1 MMYDHLLLGVFW
13 IIYCVIHSL
22 LAAVRVKKYF
32 ESKLGDYYKH
42 YRLAYNIL
50 ALITLIPIIILHFR
64 IVQVFVFSPSII
76 TTVIGFVL
84 AFAGALIMILMIW
97 KYFLQMIGI
106 KLHTPKTETKL
117 EVGGLHKYV
126 RHPLYLGTF
135 MFIWG
140 LFLIFPYWS
149 GLIGCSVITIYTLI
163 AIKYEEE
170 KLMIEFGTEYE
181 EYKLRVPMILPGTMV
196 KKLEDRR

>member
-1 MMYDHLLLGVFW
+1 MIYAHLLLGASW

-22 LAAVRVKKYF
+22 LASVSVKKYF
-32 ESKLGDYYKH
+32 ERVMDKNFKH
-42 YRLAYNIL
+42 YRLIYN
-50 ALITLIPIIILHFR
+50 LIAFTTLVPIIFFHFR
-64 IVQVFVFSPSII
+64 IKQVFVFNPTIV
-76 TTVIGFVL
+76 TTVSGFIL
-84 AFAGALIMILMIW
+84 SISGALIMIMMIW

-106 KLHTPKTETKL
+106 KLHSPKADAKL

-140 LFLIFPYWS
+140 LFLIFPWWT
-149 GLIGCSVITIYTLI
+149 GLIACSVITIYTLI

-170 KLMIEFGTEYE
+170 KLVLEFGE
-181 EYKLRVPMILPGTMV
+181 EYRAYRKRVPMILPFH
-196 KKLEDRR
+196 L